1 MKGIIL
7 AGGKGTRLKPFS
19 DILPKALIP
28 LNRKTIIDNIIDKF
42 ISFGTKK
49 IYIIINHKAE
59 IIKSYFKEKKVNAKI
74 IFIQEKKLLG
84 TAGGLSL
91 LKKKIKTNFF
101 LTNCDVLHDF
111 SYYDFFKFHKNNK
124 FYISLVGSIK
134 NYTLPYGICDLDKKG
149 ILKKIHEKPTYNIT
163 INTGLYLLNK
173 EVLKTIFINKFYLF
187 TELIEKA
194 KLMKKK
200 VGVFPINENEWYDVG
215 QWHELSKTRNFLG
228 E

>member
-1 MKGIIL
+1 MQKL
-7 AGGKGTRLKPFS
+7 FLY
-19 DILPKALIP
+19 
-28 LNRKTIIDNIIDKF
+28 RK
-42 ISFGTKK
+42 
-49 IYIIINHKAE
+49 
-59 IIKSYFKEKKVNAKI
+59 
-74 IFIQEKKLLG
+74 KKLLG

-91 LKKKIKTNFF
+91 LKKKLKQIFF

-173 EVLKTIFINKFYLF
+173 EVLKTIPKNKFYLF

-200 VGVFPINENEWYDVG
+200 SWCFSN
-215 QWHELSKTRNFLG
+215 K
-228 E
+228 